1 MFVQYLKQSFYLLK
15 ENKLLSIISIAGTA
29 LAIAMIMV
37 MVITIRA
44 NVANMEP
51 ETHRDRMLLM
61 RWMGIQY
68 KENLN
73 WVSNGPISWQ
83 TVREVFKDLESAET
97 TTGFTIFPQTMLA
110 SLPASKDKVSA
121 DVLQTDDAFWQV
133 FEFRFLSGKPYDAAD
148 FESGLTRAVISAGV
162 ARVLF
167 GTTDV
172 VGRTFLIN
180 HAEYTV
186 SGVVADVSMLASKA
200 YAQIWIPLSS
210 TGIIN
215 DSWDEGKAMGNCQV
229 AILAR
234 SSADFPAIREEV
246 ERRRVAYEQSLER
259 FNLLF
264 RDMPGEY
271 FVDAYHTS
279 ANNYSRASE
288 VIKMYAVTILVLLIV
303 PAVNLSGLTL
313 SRMRKRLS
321 EIGLRKAFG
330 ATRNEL
336 VIQILS
342 ENLLY
347 SLLGGIVGLGLSYL
361 AAWAMSDMLFSNY
374 FSAFQSGENRVS
386 AAFLLSPAV
395 FGLAFLFCLVLNL
408 LSAGIP
414 AWRTSRRNI
423 TDSLSER

>member
-1 MFVQYLKQSFYLLK
+1 MFVQYFKQALYLLK
-15 ENKLLSIISIAGTA
+15 ENKLLSLISVAGTA

-44 NVANMEP
+44 DVANMEP
-51 ETHRDRMLLM
+51 ETNRDRMLLM

-68 KENLN
+68 KDNLN
-73 WVSNGPISWQ
+73 WMSNGPISWQ

-97 TTGFTIFPQTMLA
+97 TTGFTIYPETMLA
-110 SLPASKDKVSA
+110 SLPASKDRVSA
-121 DVLQTDDAFWQV
+121 DVRQTDDTFWRV
-133 FEFRFLSGKPYDAAD
+133 FEFRFLDGKPYDTAD

-162 ARVLF
+162 ARTLF

-172 VGRTFLIN
+172 AGRTFLLN
-180 HAEYTV
+180 HAEYII
-186 SGVVADVSMLASKA
+186 SGVVSDVTMLASKA

-210 TGIIN
+210 TGGL
-215 DSWDEGKAMGNCQV
+215 DYSWDDARAMGMLQV

-234 SSADFPAIREEV
+234 SSADFPIIREEV

-264 RDMPGEY
+264 RGMPGEY

-279 ANNYSRASE
+279 ANNYSRASG
-288 VIKMYAVTILVLLIV
+288 VIKMYAITILVLLIV

-313 SRMRKRLS
+313 SRMRRRLS

-347 SLLGGIVGLGLSYL
+347 SLLGGIVGLGLSFL

-374 FSAFQSGENRVS
+374 YSAFQSGENTVS
-386 AAFLLSPAV
+386 AVFLLSPAV
-395 FGLAFLFCLVLNL
+395 FGLAFLFCLILNL

-414 AWRTSRRNI
+414 AWRTARRNI

>member
-1 MFVQYLKQSFYLLK
+1 MFVQYFKQALYLLK
-15 ENKLLSIISIAGTA
+15 ENKLLSLISVAGTA

-44 NVANMEP
+44 DVANMEP
-51 ETHRDRMLLM
+51 ETNRDRMLLM

-68 KENLN
+68 KDNLN
-73 WVSNGPISWQ
+73 WMSNGPISWQ
-83 TVREVFKDLESAET
+83 TVREVFKNLESAET
-97 TTGFTIFPQTMLA
+97 TTGFGSPETMLA
-110 SLPASKDKVSA
+110 SLPASKDRVSA
-121 DVLQTDDAFWQV
+121 DVRQTDDAYWRV
-133 FEFRFLSGKPYDAAD
+133 FEFRFLDGKPYDTAD

-162 ARVLF
+162 ARTLF

-172 VGRTFLIN
+172 AGRTFLLN
-180 HAEYTV
+180 HAEYII
-186 SGVVADVSMLASKA
+186 SGVVSDVTMLASKA

-210 TGIIN
+210 TGKL
-215 DSWDEGKAMGNCQV
+215 DDWWDEAHAMGSLQV
-229 AILAR
+229 AILAH

-264 RDMPGEY
+264 RGMPGEY

-313 SRMRKRLS
+313 SRMRRRLG

-374 FSAFQSGENRVS
+374 FSAFQSGENTVS
-386 AAFLLSPAV
+386 ATFLLSPVV

-414 AWRTSRRNI
+414 AWRTARRNI